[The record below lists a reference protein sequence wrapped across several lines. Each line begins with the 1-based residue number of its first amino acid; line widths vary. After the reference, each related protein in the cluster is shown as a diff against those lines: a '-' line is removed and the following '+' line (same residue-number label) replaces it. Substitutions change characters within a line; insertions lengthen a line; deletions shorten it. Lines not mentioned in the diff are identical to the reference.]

1 MRLPQLLLA
10 PCELLHPQS
19 HNGSDQVVD
28 FTTFCTLI
36 LPLCRIRFTCAVCS
50 SLPIASFRPCRYQQR
65 PCDSDCLPPG
75 QGDICFFQQTGG
87 ASHAGQTKGRAK
99 NPAFY
104 KICPFEQFKRCSS
117 LLRLDKIPVHFCM
130 LGLDPPLS
138 LSLPLPPSLVV
149 FPKVGVEA
157 SI

>member
-1 MRLPQLLLA
+1 MRLPQLPLA

-87 ASHAGQTKGRAK
+87 ASHAGQTKGRAETL
-99 NPAFY
+99 P
-104 KICPFEQFKRCSS
+104 S
-117 LLRLDKIPVHFCM
+117 LLTFFVIFVVTCFYST
-130 LGLDPPLS
+130 PPIIS
-138 LSLPLPPSLVV
+138 LYTANFLLFIISTREDRKGRWV
-149 FPKVGVEA
+149 PKAIYYHYRV
-157 SI
+157 

>member
-1 MRLPQLLLA
+1 MRLPQLPLA
-10 PCELLHPQS
+10 PCKLLHPQS

-75 QGDICFFQQTGG
+75 QGDICFLQQTGG
-87 ASHAGQTKGRAK
+87 ASYAGQTKGRAETLPFKMFIKSENLFCFSFNQLPSSITKCNTEENRVSFVYEK
-99 NPAFY
+99 N
-104 KICPFEQFKRCSS
+104 I
-117 LLRLDKIPVHFCM
+117 
-130 LGLDPPLS
+130 
-138 LSLPLPPSLVV
+138 
-149 FPKVGVEA
+149 
-157 SI
+157 

>member
-87 ASHAGQTKGRAK
+87 ASHAGQTKDRAITLPFRMFVK
-99 NPAFY
+99 SENLFYFPHQLQYPIHHFLHIFLNYAF
-104 KICPFEQFKRCSS
+104 I
-117 LLRLDKIPVHFCM
+117 
-130 LGLDPPLS
+130 LDPFIYNFS
-138 LSLPLPPSLVV
+138 DCYQTING
-149 FPKVGVEA
+149 FFF
-157 SI
+157 

>member
-1 MRLPQLLLA
+1 MRLPQLPLA

-36 LPLCRIRFTCAVCS
+36 LPLCRIRFTYAVCS

-87 ASHAGQTKGRAK
+87 ASHAGQTTGRAETLPVNCLSNLK
-99 NPAFY
+99 IYSASSVINP
-104 KICPFEQFKRCSS
+104 ITSS
-117 LLRLDKIPVHFCM
+117 IISLTVSFNP
-130 LGLDPPLS
+130 S
-138 LSLPLPPSLVV
+138 LSSIIMTTAGPS
-149 FPKVGVEA
+149 
-157 SI
+157 

>member
-1 MRLPQLLLA
+1 MRLPQLPLA

-87 ASHAGQTKGRAK
+87 ASHAGQTKDRVV
-99 NPAFY
+99 
-104 KICPFEQFKRCSS
+104 IT
-117 LLRLDKIPVHFCM
+117 
-130 LGLDPPLS
+130 
-138 LSLPLPPSLVV
+138 LPLLHFLPISFELLPKTPQCYIRSSCTYCDYLLIDTQERFSYTYPIKKGLLVN
-149 FPKVGVEA
+149 
-157 SI
+157 